1 MWTDIVLKKL
11 ANANAA
17 PAKVNSV
24 WRREK
29 NAYDEVG
36 DGCADGHDDVS
47 AARGPQRAARRTE
60 LMRKLLKGE
69 RCLEHERYEAERERR
84 GRYDEHE

>member
-1 MWTDIVLKKL
+1 MDRYCFKKVSKCKRGTGQSEL
-11 ANANAA
+11 CSAA
-17 PAKVNSV
+17 GG
-24 WRREK
+24 

-36 DGCADGHDDVS
+36 DRCADGRDDVS